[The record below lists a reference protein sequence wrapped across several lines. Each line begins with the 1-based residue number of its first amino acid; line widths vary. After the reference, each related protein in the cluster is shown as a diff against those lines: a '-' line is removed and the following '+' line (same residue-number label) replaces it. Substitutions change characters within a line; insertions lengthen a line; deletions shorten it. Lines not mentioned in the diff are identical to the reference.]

1 MATTEASEGV
11 YISRKRRAVA
21 RRILR
26 DSLGYAEQM
35 GHDQMMTLMDNL
47 GQRLSP
53 ITDSEKEEARRRAET
68 IPGNGILYPVQA

>member
-26 DSLGYAEQM
+26 DSAGYAAEL
-35 GHDQMMTLMDNL
+35 GHDQMMTLIDNL

-53 ITDSEKEEARRRAET
+53 ITASEKEIARKRGDLLAD
-68 IPGNGILYPVQA
+68 NGILYPVQA